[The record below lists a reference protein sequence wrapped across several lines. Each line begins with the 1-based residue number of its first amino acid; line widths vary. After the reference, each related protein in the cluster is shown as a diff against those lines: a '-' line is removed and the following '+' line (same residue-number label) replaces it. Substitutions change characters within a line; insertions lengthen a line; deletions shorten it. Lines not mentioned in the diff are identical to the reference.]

1 MQLLKTTQLT
11 WAAMFSKSI
20 TGKLS
25 DCTLTQNFLFHLSN
39 IQQAGCYSAGLD
51 KTQFLTIGTQI
62 VEVVF
67 RTTGITVVDWVAGSN
82 LDKVEQILPA

>member
-11 WAAMFSKSI
+11 WAAMFSKSF
-20 TGKLS
+20 KLS
-25 DCTLTQNFLFHLSN
+25 DCTLTENFLFHLSN
-39 IQQAGCYSAGLD
+39 IQQAGCHSAGLD